1 MNWPSWLFSAF
12 LATLALSTMLSL
24 SQGLGLTRMNLPY
37 LIGTLF
43 TADREKAKVYGFF
56 IHLVNGW
63 AFSLFYVLIFQAR
76 HSVSWWFGAL
86 IGLFHALFVL
96 TVGMFGGQLLVPVF
110 LQSYR
115 GLGAAETGLITM
127 FQALAMLPADNWN
140 RQHSWLS
147 ITDTVHR
154 CRCSWRMR
162 RLELFWDRC
171 TSLGRNSIARV
182 NALRENSR
190 TADSSLVPSTSL
202 RAGSRRASTVA
213 DGSE

>member
-1 MNWPSWLFSAF
+1 VNWPSWLFSAF

-96 TVGMFGGQLLVPVF
+96 TVGMSLMPGMHPRMASEQQGPTASRQLEPPGFMALNYGYRTPLSVF
-110 LQSYR
+110 LAHAAF
-115 GLGAAETGLITM
+115 GAILG
-127 FQALAMLPADNWN
+127 
-140 RQHSWLS
+140 
-147 ITDTVHR
+147 
-154 CRCSWRMR
+154 
-162 RLELFWDRC
+162 
-171 TSLGRNSIARV
+171 SLYQ
-182 NALRENSR
+182 LR
-190 TADSSLVPSTSL
+190 
-202 RAGSRRASTVA
+202 
-213 DGSE
+213 